1 MAWQQQA
8 MMKGGGKG
16 GPAMGKGY
24 GQPQGGKPS
33 FQPKGQVVQPRP
45 AGVMM
50 GGGGGA
56 SSSSI
61 TVSGCQNLTVS
72 NIIKGTYSANG
83 ANHGKTV
90 YKKDGQAGGVTV
102 LIYYWDERDGPSF
115 SGWWFGPKVGG
126 DQVWAYN
133 GNKAAPAPP
142 PNGWKVPWDG
152 QIDNTL
158 SLTTA
163 GAAGKGA
170 APAPG
175 GIRPPGMVQPGAV
188 RPPPGMIQKQAEQA
202 KQREE
207 EQQKR
212 QAELKAKREQ
222 EENRRKEQA
231 AALAV
236 RKAIQKVRTA
246 NPDNYDELR
255 AQLEEAQAS
264 NLEAMGSQ
272 AEKVSQEAT
281 TALEQAQKRIDE
293 VNEKRV
299 QEEQNKLE
307 AEKKKK
313 ELEEKVDA
321 FVTEAK
327 NEATAMLEK
336 VKLAEEGAQKLEEGS
351 SNGSTPDAM
360 VAEAESAETLIN
372 ETMESAKS
380 ARLSIIE
387 KQKELADAES
397 FRKVKREILEL
408 TSKLAGGVR
417 SLDRFSS
424 VIKTTREKAAK
435 KSAALAKLEEKK
447 AEFKKYDLDKD
458 GKLSRKEVVAYCKA
472 IIQFELGVET
482 LDTIMKSL
490 EPITAE
496 KFRPMHQKVCIAKSE
511 VLEERKRQE
520 EEAKRKVIEEQKQ
533 AIKAILEEASKLQAS
548 AEESAVEAETKA
560 RPLIKDS
567 DKPAGEIQE
576 AATEAENLMKKSEE
590 ALDESAAKLKQAKEE
605 CEANEDLKGF
615 DQEAGRG
622 VIQKETR
629 IRSRLSK
636 VAAGVKMAR
645 EKATRK
651 AFAEIDQKRTAAA
664 TAIRTKMTEDSKTG
678 EQFFDGINGGSALSK
693 EKFAEFLKGLP
704 GLELKEDD
712 ADKLFENIAGD
723 ADVSKERFLELVR
736 VYYKCVKA
744 TVMSEDISI
753 KSKTMRRLELGEV
766 LEALE
771 GPSKEEASGVDRVRC
786 QSTQDDTIGWV
797 TLAGNQGTA
806 FLEPGGNFYQCVKE
820 TLLTDG
826 LSVQDSKTI
835 RRITKGE
842 VIEVLEFQKK
852 DASDLKRIKGKAKL
866 DGACGW
872 ITLQSNQGTAFLEP
886 C

>member
-1 MAWQQQA
+1 M
-8 MMKGGGKG
+8 GGMGKG
-16 GPAMGKGY
+16 PMGKGPAMG
-24 GQPQGGKPS
+24 
-33 FQPKGQVVQPRP
+33 KGQVVQPRP
-45 AGVMM
+45 AGMM
-50 GGGGGA
+50 GGMGGGA
-56 SSSSI
+56 ASSSI

-83 ANHGKTV
+83 ANHGKPV
-90 YKKDGQAGGVTV
+90 YKKDGQAGAVTV
-102 LIYYWDERDGPSF
+102 LIYFWDERDGPAF

-133 GNKAAPAPP
+133 SNKVASSPPAG
-142 PNGWKVPWDG
+142 GWTVPWDG
-152 QIDNTL
+152 PVDNTL
-158 SLTTA
+158 SLTHA
-163 GAAGKGA
+163 GAGPAGMAGKGGG
-170 APAPG
+170 PP
-175 GIRPPGMVQPGAV
+175 GIRPPGMVQPGGV
-188 RPPPGMIQKQAEQA
+188 RPPPGMIQQQAEQA
-202 KQREE
+202 KQREA

-222 EENRRKEQA
+222 EETRRKEQA

-336 VKLAEEGAQKLEEGS
+336 VKLAEEEAKKLEDGDS
-351 SNGSTPDAM
+351 APDAM
-360 VAEAESAETLIN
+360 VAEAESAETLIK

-380 ARLSIIE
+380 ARLAIIE
-387 KQKELADAES
+387 KQKELSDAEP

-417 SLDRFSS
+417 SLDRFSG

-447 AEFKKYDLDKD
+447 QEMKKYDLDKD
-458 GKLSRKEVVAYCKA
+458 GKLSRKEVIAYCKA
-472 IIQFELGVET
+472 VIQFELGAET
-482 LDTIMKSL
+482 LDKIMKSL
-490 EPITAE
+490 EPITPD

-511 VLEERKRQE
+511 ILEKMRRQE
-520 EEAKRKVIEEQKQ
+520 EEAKKKVIEEQKQ
-533 AIKAILEEASKLQAS
+533 GIKAILEEASKLQAS
-548 AEESAVEAETKA
+548 AEESALEAETKA
-560 RPLIKDS
+560 RPLVKDS

-590 ALDESAAKLKQAKEE
+590 ALEESAAKLKQAQEE
-605 CEANEDLKGF
+605 CAANEDLKGF

-622 VIQKETR
+622 LIRKDPI

-651 AFAEIDQKRTAAA
+651 AFAEVDQKRTKAV
-664 TAIRTKMTEDSKTG
+664 TAIRAKMTEDSKTG
-678 EQFFDGINGGSALSK
+678 EQFFEGINGGNAVSK
-693 EKFAEFLKGLP
+693 EKFAELLKGLA
-704 GLELKEDD
+704 GLELTEEDVQ
-712 ADKLFENIAGD
+712 KLFDTIAADAGD
-723 ADVSKERFLELVR
+723 LSKERFLELVR

-744 TVMSEDISI
+744 TVMSEEISI
-753 KSKTMRRLELGEV
+753 KSKTIRRLELGEV

-771 GPSKEEASGVDRVRC
+771 GPSKEESSGVERVRC
-786 QSTQDDTIGWV
+786 QSTQDDAIGWV